1 MSRPCVS
8 RRGRRGK
15 FPTFPE
21 PCAIVAASRMYSAM
35 REPISVSTG
44 RYCPPRD
51 MEDPTMG
58 ADKTN
63 QENSSKPEQAQQNE
77 SAPGKL
83 GDEPQQAEPGKDAA
97 ASEEQRK
104 SRLPG

>member
-1 MSRPCVS
+1 
-8 RRGRRGK
+8 
-15 FPTFPE
+15 
-21 PCAIVAASRMYSAM
+21 
-35 REPISVSTG
+35 
-44 RYCPPRD
+44 
-51 MEDPTMG
+51 MG

-104 SRLPG
+104 SRLPGCATGNPIIAEMHDCAAGETSPL

>member
-1 MSRPCVS
+1 
-8 RRGRRGK
+8 
-15 FPTFPE
+15 
-21 PCAIVAASRMYSAM
+21 
-35 REPISVSTG
+35 
-44 RYCPPRD
+44 
-51 MEDPTMG
+51 MG

-83 GDEPQQAEPGKDAA
+83 GDEPRQAEPGKDAA

>member
-1 MSRPCVS
+1 
-8 RRGRRGK
+8 
-15 FPTFPE
+15 
-21 PCAIVAASRMYSAM
+21 
-35 REPISVSTG
+35 
-44 RYCPPRD
+44 
-51 MEDPTMG
+51 MG

-77 SAPGKL
+77 AAPGKL
-83 GDEPQQAEPGKDAA
+83 GDEPQQAEPGKDAP